1 MTQARP
7 DTPVRVPKGTTTFSA
22 EEHMASG
29 GALSESRVTRAQ
41 SVLLLVTSVVTY
53 LLIVM
58 GSVVCMTGS
67 GLGCPDWPMCYGQ
80 IIPPVDMGAIIE
92 TTHRFL
98 AALTS
103 PLIVAAAVVGWRKHR
118 SIWWLSRPPAIAVAL
133 VLAVV
138 VFGAFAVLTGL
149 PPLVAAVDVGCAL
162 TVLALVLTTCVVAR
176 ARFNRPAMPDRLTF
190 STPFAVLTLSALAA
204 VFLVLIGGP
213 LAADVGSI
221 ARCLGW
227 PLYGPVAGAA
237 EVGGAYPPV
246 RRALGALAAVL
257 IVAVV
262 VQAWRLHRG
271 DAVIVRGATALAIAL
286 LVEATVGTLM
296 PAHGFTMLYGVLYGT
311 AAAGIWAMLVVI
323 AVLAATTPDPS
334 QPQRRG
340 SGR

>member
-1 MTQARP
+1 MT
-7 DTPVRVPKGTTTFSA
+7 GS
-22 EEHMASG
+22 
-29 GALSESRVTRAQ
+29 GALSESRVTPAQ

-67 GLGCPDWPMCYGQ
+67 GLGCPDWPMCYGK

-118 SIWWLSRPPAIAVAL
+118 SIRWLSRPPAIAVAL

-149 PPLVAAVDVGCAL
+149 PPVIAAVDVGCAL
-162 TVLALVLTTCVVAR
+162 MVLALVLTTSVVAR
-176 ARFNRPAMPDRLTF
+176 ARRTHPGMPDRLVF
-190 STPFAVLTLSALAA
+190 RTPFAVLTLSAAA
-204 VFLVLIGGP
+204 TVFLVLIGGP
-213 LAADVGSI
+213 LAADVGSL

-246 RRALGALAAVL
+246 RRALGGLAALL

-262 VQAWRLHRG
+262 VQAWRLHRE
-271 DAVIVRGATALAIAL
+271 DAAIRRGATALAIAL
-286 LVEATVGTLM
+286 LVEAAVGALM
-296 PAHGFTMLYGVLYGT
+296 PVHGFTMLYGVLYGA
-311 AAAGIWAMLVVI
+311 AAAGVWALLVVL
-323 AVLAATTPDPS
+323 AVLAAMAPDKAIT
-334 QPQRRG
+334 QRAFR
-340 SGR
+340 RL

>member
-1 MTQARP
+1 MT
-7 DTPVRVPKGTTTFSA
+7 G
-22 EEHMASG
+22 G

-149 PPLVAAVDVGCAL
+149 PPIIAAIDVGCAL
-162 TVLALVLTTCVVAR
+162 MVLALVLTTSVVAR
-176 ARFNRPAMPDRLTF
+176 ARRTHPGMPDRLAF
-190 STPFAVLTLSALAA
+190 RTPFAVLT
-204 VFLVLIGGP
+204 
-213 LAADVGSI
+213 
-221 ARCLGW
+221 
-227 PLYGPVAGAA
+227 
-237 EVGGAYPPV
+237 
-246 RRALGALAAVL
+246 
-257 IVAVV
+257 
-262 VQAWRLHRG
+262 
-271 DAVIVRGATALAIAL
+271 
-286 LVEATVGTLM
+286 
-296 PAHGFTMLYGVLYGT
+296 
-311 AAAGIWAMLVVI
+311 
-323 AVLAATTPDPS
+323 
-334 QPQRRG
+334 
-340 SGR
+340 

>member
-1 MTQARP
+1 MT
-7 DTPVRVPKGTTTFSA
+7 GS
-22 EEHMASG
+22 
-29 GALSESRVTRAQ
+29 GALSESRVTPAQ
-41 SVLLLVTSVVTY
+41 SVLLRVTSVVTY

-58 GSVVCMTGS
+58 GGVVCMTGS

-98 AALTS
+98 AVLTS
-103 PLIVAAAVVGWRKHR
+103 PLIVTAAVVGWRKHR
-118 SIWWLSRPPAIAVAL
+118 AVWWLSRPPALAVVL

-149 PPLVAAVDVGCAL
+149 PPVIAAVDVGCAL
-162 TVLALVLTTCVVAR
+162 TVLALVLTTSVVAR
-176 ARFNRPAMPDRLTF
+176 ARRAHPGMPDRLVF
-190 STPFAVLTLSALAA
+190 RTPFAVLALSAVAA

-213 LAADVGSI
+213 LAADIGSL

-227 PLYGPVAGAA
+227 PLYGPLAGAA

-246 RRALGALAAVL
+246 RRALGGLAAVL

-271 DAVIVRGATALAIAL
+271 DAAIFRSATVLATAF

-296 PAHGFTMLYGVLYGT
+296 AAHGFTMLSGVLYGA
-311 AAAGIWAMLVVI
+311 AAAGVWAMLVVL
-323 AVLAATTPDPS
+323 AVLAATVRDRS
-334 QPQRRG
+334 MV
-340 SGR
+340 